1 VGGGVC
7 GWVGERKDKGGV
19 WFLLSC
25 EVKKRGGELRCL
37 LLRRKKKLFFLVFMK
52 SLLHRKQKR
61 GQLFT
66 TGGGGGEGFPPN
78 LFSTNGKLLQYI
90 LK

>member
-1 VGGGVC
+1 MLLTMERAKGGWVGGGVG
-7 GWVGERKDKGGV
+7 GWVGEGWVDGWAEGWADGWV
-19 WFLLSC
+19 
-25 EVKKRGGELRCL
+25 
-37 LLRRKKKLFFLVFMK
+37 KLFFLVFMK